1 MRFWLVLY
9 NPLLSGGFMSLLT
22 AQNLT
27 FGFLDG
33 VLFKG
38 AAFKVE
44 ETDRIGLI
52 GANGT
57 GKTSLFKLIIGK
69 YSPNEGGIVRG
80 KDVRIGYMEQYL
92 ECDDNQTLYDEALT
106 VFSDVTRME
115 EELEEIT
122 QKLLSDSSIELIEK
136 QIKLTEEIERRDGLI
151 YKAKTKSALLGLGFS
166 ENDLNLK
173 VNSLS
178 GGQRSKLSLCKL
190 LLSNTN
196 LLLLDEPTNNLDID
210 AVTWLEDFLIK
221 YKGAIIVVSH
231 DRYFLDKV
239 TTSTMEIAHK
249 KLTLTT
255 GNYTVFQKIKAEREL
270 TIEREYEKTIAEI
283 KRIEGIIEQQK
294 RFNQAR
300 NYVTIASKEKQIERL
315 KETLVIPDKAL
326 KSVYFSFKTDI
337 RTGDEVVSIKD
348 LAKSFPNKQ
357 LFSNFNLSVFR
368 EEKVFLLGPN
378 GCGKSTFLKI
388 LNKEVQQDYGTFR
401 FGSNVKIGYFDQN
414 IDKLHSDKTV
424 LDEVWD
430 MYRHMTETEIRSALA
445 MFLFCGED
453 VFKKVS
459 LLSGGERAKISLLKI
474 MLSKPNFL
482 ILDEPT
488 NHLDITSRE
497 VLENALLDFDG
508 TMLVVSHDRYFINK
522 LATKTV
528 YLTHNGAV
536 NIDGNYD
543 SYLEYRQNNAESEKI
558 VAEKKPVVNDY
569 KLRKERASNERK
581 RKTRISKLEAEIE
594 EIEIKSATLETEIS
608 SPEISANYETLL
620 EYTNNLNT
628 LRTMLEEMYTEW
640 EELQAEE

>member
-1 MRFWLVLY
+1 
-9 NPLLSGGFMSLLT
+9 MSLLT

-57 GKTSLFKLIIGK
+57 GKTSLFKLIIGT
-69 YSPNEGGIVRG
+69 YSPIEGGIVRG

-92 ECDDNQTLYDEALT
+92 ECDDSQTLYDEALT
-106 VFSDVTRME
+106 VFSDVAEME
-115 EELEEIT
+115 AELESINER
-122 QKLLSDSSIELIEK
+122 LLTESSIELIER
-136 QIKLTEEIERRDGLI
+136 QIRLTEDIERRDGLV
-151 YKAKTKSALLGLGFS
+151 YKAKTRSALLGLGFS
-166 ENDLNLK
+166 EQDLSLK

-255 GNYTVFQKIKAEREL
+255 GNYTVFQKLKAEREL
-270 TIEREYEKTIAEI
+270 TIEREYEKTITEI

-300 NYVTIASKEKQIERL
+300 NYITIASKEKQIERL
-315 KETLVIPDKAL
+315 KADLVVPDKAL
-326 KSVYFSFKTDI
+326 KSVHFSFKTDL
-337 RTGDEVVSIKD
+337 RTGDEVVTVKD
-348 LAKSFPNKQ
+348 LAKSYTDKK
-357 LFSNFNLSVFR
+357 LFSNFNLSVYR
-368 EEKVFLLGPN
+368 EDRVFLLGPN

-388 LNKEVQQDYGTFR
+388 LNKEVTPDYGTFR

-430 MYRHMTETEIRSALA
+430 MYRFMTETEIRSALA

-488 NHLDITSRE
+488 NHLDINSRE
-497 VLENALLDFDG
+497 VLENALMDFDG
-508 TMLVVSHDRYFINK
+508 TLLVVSHDRYFINK
-522 LATKTV
+522 LANKTV
-528 YLTHNGAV
+528 YLTHDGAV

-543 SYLEYRQNNAESEKI
+543 NYIEYRLNSTQQETVKE
-558 VAEKKPVVNDY
+558 AEKKLITNDY
-569 KLRKERASNERK
+569 KLRKEKASNERK
-581 RKTRISKLEAEIE
+581 RKTRIAKLEVEIEQTEAEITA
-594 EIEIKSATLETEIS
+594 IESDICT
-608 SPEISANYETLL
+608 PEISADYEKLV
-620 EYTNNLNT
+620 EYTSKLNQ
-628 LRTMLEEMYTEW
+628 LRNALEEMYSEW
-640 EELQAEE
+640 EHLQTEE

>member
-1 MRFWLVLY
+1 
-9 NPLLSGGFMSLLT
+9 MSLLT

-33 VLFKG
+33 VLFKC

-44 ETDRIGLI
+44 ENDKIGLI

-57 GKTSLFKLIIGK
+57 GKTSLFKLIIGT
-69 YSPNEGGIVRG
+69 YAPNEGGIVRG

-92 ECDDNQTLYDEALT
+92 ECDDNQTLYNEALT
-106 VFSDVTRME
+106 VFSDVARME
-115 EELEEIT
+115 EELEEINER
-122 QKLLSDSSIELIEK
+122 LLTESSIELIEK
-136 QIKLTEEIERRDGLI
+136 QVKLTEEIERRDGLV
-151 YKAKTKSALLGLGFS
+151 YKAKTKSALIGLGFS
-166 ENDLNLK
+166 EKDLDLK

-190 LLSNTN
+190 LLSDTN

-210 AVTWLEDFLIK
+210 AVNWLEDFLIK
-221 YKGAIIVVSH
+221 YKGAVIVVSH
-231 DRYFLDKV
+231 DRYFLDKI

-255 GNYTVFQKIKAEREL
+255 GNYSVFQKLKAEREL
-270 TIEREYEKTIAEI
+270 TIEREYEKTITEI

-300 NYVTIASKEKQIERL
+300 NYITIASKEKQIERL
-315 KETLVIPDKAL
+315 KETLVVPDKAL
-326 KSVYFSFKTDI
+326 KSIHFSFKTDV
-337 RTGDEVVSIKD
+337 RTGDEVVNVKD
-348 LAKSFPNKQ
+348 LSKSFPDKK
-357 LFSNFNLSVFR
+357 LFSNLNLSVFR
-368 EEKVFLLGPN
+368 EDRVFLLGPN

-388 LNKEVQQDYGTFR
+388 LNKEVSQDYGTFR

-430 MYRHMTETEIRSALA
+430 MYRFMTETEIRSALA

-453 VFKKVS
+453 VYKKVS

-497 VLENALLDFDG
+497 VLENALSDFDG

-522 LATKTV
+522 LANKTV
-528 YLTHNGAV
+528 YLTHDGAV

-543 SYLEYRQNNAESEKI
+543 NYLQYRESQNA
-558 VAEKKPVVNDY
+558 VAVTDKEEKKPIVNDY
-569 KLRKERASNERK
+569 KLRKEKASNERK
-581 RKTRISKLEAEIE
+581 RKTRISKLEVEIE
-594 EIEIKSATLETEIS
+594 ETENKISLLEEEIS
-608 SPEISANYETLL
+608 TPEISANYEKLL
-620 EYTNNLNT
+620 EYTNNLNE
-628 LRTMLEEMYTEW
+628 LRTSLEDMYSEW
-640 EELQAEE
+640 EELQTEE

>member
-1 MRFWLVLY
+1 
-9 NPLLSGGFMSLLT
+9 MSLLT

-44 ETDRIGLI
+44 ENDKIGLI

-57 GKTSLFKLIIGK
+57 GKTSLFKLIIGE

-92 ECDDNQTLYDEALT
+92 ECDDNQTLYNEALT
-106 VFSDVTRME
+106 VFSDVSKME
-115 EELEEIT
+115 EELEEINER
-122 QKLLSDSSIELIEK
+122 LLNESSIELIER
-136 QIKLTEEIERRDGLI
+136 QVKLTEDIERRDGLV
-151 YKAKTKSALLGLGFS
+151 YKAKTKSALIGLGFS
-166 ENDLNLK
+166 EKDLDLK

-210 AVTWLEDFLIK
+210 AVNWLEDFLIK
-221 YKGAIIVVSH
+221 YKGAVIVVSH
-231 DRYFLDKV
+231 DRYFLDKI
-239 TTSTMEIAHK
+239 TTSTMEISHK

-255 GNYTVFQKIKAEREL
+255 GNYTVFQKLKAEREL
-270 TIEREYEKTIAEI
+270 TIEREYEKTITEI

-300 NYVTIASKEKQIERL
+300 NYITIASKEKQIERL
-315 KETLVIPDKAL
+315 KETLVVPDKAL
-326 KSVYFSFKTDI
+326 KSVHFSFKTDV
-337 RTGDEVVSIKD
+337 RTGDEVVNVKD
-348 LAKSFPNKQ
+348 LSKSFPDKK

-368 EEKVFLLGPN
+368 EDRTFLLGPN

-388 LNKEVQQDYGTFR
+388 LNKEITPDYGTFR

-430 MYRHMTETEIRSALA
+430 MYRFMTETEIRSALA
-445 MFLFCGED
+445 MFLFCGDD
-453 VFKKVS
+453 VYKKVS

-522 LATKTV
+522 LANKTV

-543 SYLEYRQNNAESEKI
+543 DNLLFRENSAVNEVKTI
-558 VAEKKPVVNDY
+558 AEKKPVVNDY
-569 KLRKERASNERK
+569 KLRKEKASNERK
-581 RKTRISKLEAEIE
+581 RKTRISKLEVEIE
-594 EIEIKSATLETEIS
+594 ETENIISTLEEEIAT
-608 SPEISANYETLL
+608 PEISADYEKLL
-620 EYTNNLNT
+620 QYTNNLND
-628 LRTMLEEMYTEW
+628 LRTNLEEMYSEW
-640 EELQAEE
+640 EELQTEE

>member
-1 MRFWLVLY
+1 
-9 NPLLSGGFMSLLT
+9 MSLLT

-44 ETDRIGLI
+44 ENDKIGLI

-57 GKTSLFKLIIGK
+57 GKTSLFKLIIGE

-92 ECDDNQTLYDEALT
+92 ECDDNQTLYNEALT
-106 VFSDVTRME
+106 VFNDVAKME
-115 EELEEIT
+115 EELESINE
-122 QKLLSDSSIELIEK
+122 KLLTESGIDLIEK
-136 QIKLTEEIERRDGLI
+136 QVKLTEEIERRDGLV
-151 YKAKTKSALLGLGFS
+151 YKAKTKSALIGLGFS

-210 AVTWLEDFLIK
+210 AVNWLEDFLIK
-221 YKGAIIVVSH
+221 YKGAVIVVSH
-231 DRYFLDKV
+231 DRYFLDKI
-239 TTSTMEIAHK
+239 TTSTMEISHK

-255 GNYTVFQKIKAEREL
+255 GNYTVFQKLKAERDL
-270 TIEREYEKTIAEI
+270 TIEREYEKTITEI

-300 NYVTIASKEKQIERL
+300 NYITIASKEKQIERL
-315 KETLVIPDKAL
+315 KETLVVPDKAL
-326 KSVYFSFKTDI
+326 KSVHFSFKTDV
-337 RTGDEVVSIKD
+337 RTGDEVVNVHELS
-348 LAKSFPNKQ
+348 KSFPDKK
-357 LFSNFNLSVFR
+357 LFTNFNLSVYR
-368 EEKVFLLGPN
+368 EDRTFLLGPN

-388 LNKEVQQDYGTFR
+388 LNKEVNQDYGTFR

-430 MYRHMTETEIRSALA
+430 MYRFMTETEIRSALA
-445 MFLFCGED
+445 MFLFCGDD
-453 VFKKVS
+453 VYKKVS

-497 VLENALLDFDG
+497 VLENALMDFDG

-522 LATKTV
+522 LANKTV
-528 YLTHNGAV
+528 YLTHDGAV

-543 SYLEYRQNNAESEKI
+543 DYLIYRESSAVNEVKTT
-558 VAEKKPVVNDY
+558 EKKPVVNDY
-569 KLRKERASNERK
+569 KLRKEKASNERK
-581 RKTRISKLEAEIE
+581 RKTRISKLEVEIE
-594 EIEIKSATLETEIS
+594 ETENKISALEEDIS
-608 SPEISANYETLL
+608 TPEISADYEKLL
-620 EYTNNLNT
+620 EYTNNLND
-628 LRTMLEEMYTEW
+628 LRTKLEDMYSEW
-640 EELQAEE
+640 EELQTEE

>member
-1 MRFWLVLY
+1 
-9 NPLLSGGFMSLLT
+9 MSLLT

-44 ETDRIGLI
+44 ENDKIGLI

-57 GKTSLFKLIIGK
+57 GKTSLFKLIIGE

-92 ECDDNQTLYDEALT
+92 ECDDNQTLYNEALT
-106 VFSDVTRME
+106 VFSDVAKME
-115 EELEEIT
+115 EELEEINK
-122 QKLLSDSSIELIEK
+122 KLLNESSIELIEK
-136 QIKLTEEIERRDGLI
+136 QVKLTEEIERRDGLV
-151 YKAKTKSALLGLGFS
+151 YRAKTKSALIGLGFS
-166 ENDLNLK
+166 ENDLDLK

-210 AVTWLEDFLIK
+210 AVNWLEDFLIK
-221 YKGAIIVVSH
+221 YKGAVIVVSH
-231 DRYFLDKV
+231 DRYFLDKI
-239 TTSTMEIAHK
+239 TTSTMEISHK

-255 GNYTVFQKIKAEREL
+255 GNYSVFQKLKAEREL
-270 TIEREYEKTIAEI
+270 TIEREYEKTITEI

-300 NYVTIASKEKQIERL
+300 NYITIASKEKQIERL
-315 KETLVIPDKAL
+315 KETLVVPDKAL
-326 KSVYFSFKTDI
+326 KSIHFSFKTDV
-337 RTGDEVVSIKD
+337 RTGDEVVTVKD
-348 LAKSFPNKQ
+348 LSKSFPDKK

-368 EEKVFLLGPN
+368 EDRVFLLGPN

-388 LNKEVQQDYGTFR
+388 LNKETSQDYGTFR

-414 IDKLHSDKTV
+414 IDKLQSDKTV

-430 MYRHMTETEIRSALA
+430 MYRFMTETEIRSALA

-453 VFKKVS
+453 VYKKVS
-459 LLSGGERAKISLLKI
+459 LLSGGEKAKISLLKI

-522 LATKTV
+522 LANKTV
-528 YLTHNGAV
+528 YLTHDGAV

-543 SYLEYRQNNAESEKI
+543 NYLLFRENSAVYEETTTD
-558 VAEKKPVVNDY
+558 KKPVVNDY
-569 KLRKERASNERK
+569 KLRKEKASNERK
-581 RKTRISKLEAEIE
+581 RKTRISKLEVEIE
-594 EIEIKSATLETEIS
+594 ETENKISLLEAEIS
-608 SPEISANYETLL
+608 TPEISANYEKLL
-620 EYTNNLNT
+620 EFTNNLND
-628 LRTMLEEMYTEW
+628 LRTSLEDMYFEW
-640 EELQAEE
+640 EQLQTEE

>member
-1 MRFWLVLY
+1 
-9 NPLLSGGFMSLLT
+9 MSLLT

-44 ETDRIGLI
+44 ENDKIGLI
-52 GANGT
+52 GANGC
-57 GKTSLFKLIIGK
+57 GKTSLFKLIIGT
-69 YSPNEGGIVRG
+69 YSANEGGIVRG

-92 ECDDNQTLYDEALT
+92 ECDDNQTLYNEALT
-106 VFSDVTRME
+106 VFNDVAEME
-115 EELEEIT
+115 IELEEINER
-122 QKLLSDSSIELIEK
+122 LLSESSIELIER
-136 QIKLTEEIERRDGLI
+136 QVKLTEEIERRDGLV
-151 YKAKTKSALLGLGFS
+151 YKAKTKSALIGLGFS
-166 ENDLNLK
+166 ENDLDLK

-196 LLLLDEPTNNLDID
+196 LLLLDEPTNNLDVD
-210 AVTWLEDFLIK
+210 AINWLEDFLIK
-221 YKGAIIVVSH
+221 YKGAVIVVSH
-231 DRYFLDKV
+231 DRYFLDKI
-239 TTSTMEIAHK
+239 TTSTMEISHK

-255 GNYTVFQKIKAEREL
+255 GNYTVFQKLKAEREL
-270 TIEREYEKTIAEI
+270 TIEREYAKTITEI

-300 NYVTIASKEKQIERL
+300 NYITIASKEKQIERL
-315 KETLVIPDKAL
+315 KETLVVPDEAL
-326 KSVYFSFKTDI
+326 KSVHFSFKTDV
-337 RTGDEVVSIKD
+337 RTGDEVVKVQNLS
-348 LAKSFPNKQ
+348 KSFPDKR
-357 LFSNFNLSVFR
+357 LFSNFNLSVYR
-368 EEKVFLLGPN
+368 EDRVFLLGPN

-388 LNKEVQQDYGTFR
+388 LNKEVTQDYGTFL

-430 MYRHMTETEIRSALA
+430 MYRFMTETEIRSALA

-528 YLTHNGAV
+528 YLTHDGAV

-543 SYLEYRQNNAESEKI
+543 NYLEFRQNMAVEEAEA
-558 VAEKKPVVNDY
+558 VPKKPVVNDY
-569 KLRKERASNERK
+569 KLRKEKASNERK
-581 RKTRISKLEAEIE
+581 RKTRIAKLEVEIE
-594 EIEIKSATLETEIS
+594 EAENRISVLEEEISTPEIS
-608 SPEISANYETLL
+608 SSYEKLL
-620 EYTNNLNT
+620 EHTNSLND
-628 LRTMLEEMYTEW
+628 LRASLEAMYSEW
-640 EELQAEE
+640 EELQSEE

>member
-1 MRFWLVLY
+1 
-9 NPLLSGGFMSLLT
+9 MSLLM

-44 ETDRIGLI
+44 ENDKIGLI

-57 GKTSLFKLIIGK
+57 GKTSLFKLIIGT

-92 ECDDNQTLYDEALT
+92 ECDDNQTLYNEALT
-106 VFSDVTRME
+106 VFNDVAEME
-115 EELEEIT
+115 AELEEINE
-122 QKLLSDSSIELIEK
+122 KLLTESDIELIEK
-136 QIKLTEEIERRDGLI
+136 QVKLTEEIERRDGLV

-166 ENDLNLK
+166 EKDLDLK

-210 AVTWLEDFLIK
+210 AVNWLEDFLIK
-221 YKGAIIVVSH
+221 YKGAVIVVSH
-231 DRYFLDKV
+231 DRYFLDKI
-239 TTSTMEIAHK
+239 TTSTMEISHK

-255 GNYTVFQKIKAEREL
+255 GNYTIFQKLKAEREL
-270 TIEREYEKTIAEI
+270 TIEREYEKTITEI

-300 NYVTIASKEKQIERL
+300 NYITIASKEKQIERL
-315 KETLVIPDKAL
+315 KETLIVPDKAL
-326 KSVYFSFKTDI
+326 KSIHFSFKTDV
-337 RTGDEVVSIKD
+337 RTGDEVVTVKD
-348 LAKSFPNKQ
+348 LSKSFPDKR

-368 EEKVFLLGPN
+368 ENRVFLLGPN

-388 LNKEVQQDYGTFR
+388 LNKEVNQDYGTFR

-430 MYRHMTETEIRSALA
+430 MYRFMTETEIRSALA

-453 VFKKVS
+453 VYKKVS

-497 VLENALLDFDG
+497 VLENALSDFDG

-522 LATKTV
+522 LANKTV
-528 YLTHNGAV
+528 YLTHDGAV

-543 SYLEYRQNNAESEKI
+543 DYLLFRQNAVVEEAKT
-558 VAEKKPVVNDY
+558 VEKKPVVNDY
-569 KLRKERASNERK
+569 KLRKEKASNERK
-581 RKTRISKLEAEIE
+581 RKTRISKLEVEIE
-594 EIEIKSATLETEIS
+594 ETENKIALLEEEIS
-608 SPEISANYETLL
+608 TPEISANYEKLL
-620 EYTNNLNT
+620 EYTNNLNE
-628 LRTMLEEMYTEW
+628 LRTSLEDMYSEW
-640 EELQAEE
+640 EQLQIEE

>member
-1 MRFWLVLY
+1 
-9 NPLLSGGFMSLLT
+9 MSLLT

-44 ETDRIGLI
+44 ENDKIGLI

-57 GKTSLFKLIIGK
+57 GKTSLFKLIIGT
-69 YSPNEGGIVRG
+69 YTPNEGGIVRG

-92 ECDDNQTLYDEALT
+92 ECDDNQTLYNEALT
-106 VFSDVTRME
+106 VFSDVARME
-115 EELEEIT
+115 EELEAINE
-122 QKLLSDSSIELIEK
+122 KLLTESNIELIEK
-136 QIKLTEEIERRDGLI
+136 QVKLTEDIERRDGLV

-166 ENDLNLK
+166 EKDLDLK

-210 AVTWLEDFLIK
+210 AVNWLEDFLIK
-221 YKGAIIVVSH
+221 YKGAVIVVSH
-231 DRYFLDKV
+231 DRYFLDKI

-255 GNYTVFQKIKAEREL
+255 GNYTVFQKLKAEREL
-270 TIEREYEKTIAEI
+270 TIEREYEKTITEI

-300 NYVTIASKEKQIERL
+300 NYITIASKEKQIERL
-315 KETLVIPDKAL
+315 KETLVVPDKAL
-326 KSVYFSFKTDI
+326 KSIHFSFKTDV
-337 RTGDEVVSIKD
+337 RTGDEVVKVQD
-348 LAKSFPNKQ
+348 LSKSFPDKK

-368 EEKVFLLGPN
+368 EDRVFLLGPN

-388 LNKEVQQDYGTFR
+388 LNKEVAPDNGSFR
-401 FGSNVKIGYFDQN
+401 FGANVKIGYFDQN

-430 MYRHMTETEIRSALA
+430 MYRFMTETEIRSALA

-453 VFKKVS
+453 VYKKVS

-497 VLENALLDFDG
+497 VLENALSDFDG

-522 LATKTV
+522 LADKTV
-528 YLTHNGAV
+528 YLTHEGAV

-543 SYLEYRQNNAESEKI
+543 NYLLYRESLAVNEEK
-558 VAEKKPVVNDY
+558 ATEKKPVINDY
-569 KLRKERASNERK
+569 KLRKEKASNERK
-581 RKTRISKLEAEIE
+581 RKTRIAKLEVEIE
-594 EIEIKSATLETEIS
+594 ETENQISVLEEEIS
-608 SPEISANYETLL
+608 TPEISADYEKLL
-620 EYTNNLNT
+620 EYTNKLND
-628 LRTMLEEMYTEW
+628 LRTNLEAMYSEW
-640 EELQAEE
+640 EELQTEE

>member
-1 MRFWLVLY
+1 
-9 NPLLSGGFMSLLT
+9 MSLLT

-44 ETDRIGLI
+44 ENDKIGLI
-52 GANGT
+52 GCNGC
-57 GKTSLFKLIIGK
+57 GKTSLFKLIIGE
-69 YSPNEGGIVRG
+69 YSPSEGGIVRG

-92 ECDDNQTLYDEALT
+92 ECDDNQTLYSEALT
-106 VFSDVTRME
+106 VFNDVTKME
-115 EELEEIT
+115 EELEVINE
-122 QKLLSDSSIELIEK
+122 KLLTDSSIELIEK
-136 QIKLTEEIERRDGLI
+136 QVKLTEDIERRDGLV
-151 YKAKTKSALLGLGFS
+151 YKAKTKSALIGLGFS
-166 ENDLNLK
+166 EKDLDLK

-210 AVTWLEDFLIK
+210 AVNWLEDFLIK
-221 YKGAIIVVSH
+221 YKGAVIVVSH
-231 DRYFLDKV
+231 DRYFLDKI
-239 TTSTMEIAHK
+239 TTATMEISHK
-249 KLTLTT
+249 KLTLTS
-255 GNYTVFQKIKAEREL
+255 GNYTVFQKLKAEREL
-270 TIEREYEKTIAEI
+270 TIEREYEKTITEI

-300 NYVTIASKEKQIERL
+300 NYITIASKEKQIERL
-315 KETLVIPDKAL
+315 KETLVVPDKAL
-326 KSVYFSFKTDI
+326 KSVHFSFKTDV
-337 RTGDEVVSIKD
+337 RTGDEVVTVKD
-348 LAKSFPNKQ
+348 LAKSFPDKK

-368 EEKVFLLGPN
+368 EDRVFLLGPN

-388 LNKEVQQDYGTFR
+388 LNKEVIQDYGTFR

-430 MYRHMTETEIRSALA
+430 MYRFMTETEIRSALA

-482 ILDEPT
+482 VLDEPT

-522 LATKTV
+522 LANKTV
-528 YLTHNGAV
+528 YLTHVGAV

-543 SYLEYRQNNAESEKI
+543 DYLLFRENSSENEVKA
-558 VAEKKPVVNDY
+558 AEKKPVVNDY
-569 KLRKERASNERK
+569 KMRKEKASNERK
-581 RKTRISKLEAEIE
+581 RKTRISKLEIEIE
-594 EIEIKSATLETEIS
+594 ETENKISVLEAEIS
-608 SPEISANYETLL
+608 TPEISANYEKLL
-620 EYTNNLNT
+620 EFTNNLNE
-628 LRTMLEEMYTEW
+628 LRTLLDDMYSEW
-640 EELQAEE
+640 EMLQTEE